1 MQVENVKQKR
11 VTLKTI
17 AENAGLSVTA
27 VSQILNNK
35 TVDFCSEANKSR
47 VRKLARELGYRPN
60 VGVKIM
66 RGEPLKSVATVL
78 SMNQMEL
85 DDHIQR
91 IILTLFK
98 RYEQLDY
105 SCYFCSGEHNAGQN
119 MRRIQKLLDY
129 GVERFIFIG
138 HPFGMEKLDRE
149 IRRYGRMTVYYET
162 LPLPAGYA
170 GVYSDTAGAVCE
182 MIELW
187 RREGYKNIAFF
198 QLAVDPD
205 EQRFL
210 GLCRAFPEYDRTT
223 LQKKMLHLLPFDI
236 RHSVNFFTESRLCGQ
251 QAAER
256 LLAECPDVDAIFLY
270 SDAFAVG
277 AAPVLLEHYRQTGRR
292 IALAGFNYTHA
303 AQSCIYPILSA
314 EHPLEQIVA
323 ALMQESA
330 SAVFPQIVKPEIRKP
345 DQYQST
351 SSTKKEVKKCQENS
365 H

>member
-162 LPLPAGYA
+162 LPLPAG
-170 GVYSDTAGAVCE
+170 SS
-182 MIELW
+182 
-187 RREGYKNIAFF
+187 
-198 QLAVDPD
+198 
-205 EQRFL
+205 
-210 GLCRAFPEYDRTT
+210 GLNT
-223 LQKKMLHLLPFDI
+223 
-236 RHSVNFFTESRLCGQ
+236 
-251 QAAER
+251 
-256 LLAECPDVDAIFLY
+256 
-270 SDAFAVG
+270 
-277 AAPVLLEHYRQTGRR
+277 
-292 IALAGFNYTHA
+292 
-303 AQSCIYPILSA
+303 
-314 EHPLEQIVA
+314 
-323 ALMQESA
+323 
-330 SAVFPQIVKPEIRKP
+330 
-345 DQYQST
+345 
-351 SSTKKEVKKCQENS
+351 
-365 H
+365 